1 MGVLKKFEQRLE
13 GLVNGTFAKV
23 FKSEVQPVEIAGAL
37 QRECDNNAT
46 IWNRDRTVVPNDF
59 IVELST
65 PDYERLSPYSG
76 QLGDELAGMVRDY
89 AKQQR
94 YTFMGP
100 IKVHLEKADDLDTGL
115 YRVRSR
121 TLASSS
127 RPAGPTRT
135 RPPHGRPQRR
145 PDRAAPATRRRRG
158 RSADAVRT
166 AARRRRPSRR
176 LRLPA
181 RRGRTAPGAA
191 GAAWP
196 GPQPGPHPPLDRDQR
211 HPPPDLPRDARC
223 WAAAPRPTC
232 GSTTPASPAGTA
244 RSGPERPRRSRISAP
259 PTASWWTG
267 STPPALRSATAR
279 GSSWAAPPSFTG
291 KPKGEAGAMSELTL
305 TVMRLGFLAVLW
317 LFVIVAVQVIRS
329 DLFGT
334 RVTQRGSRREA
345 GGPAAGRSA
354 SRRRRSS
361 ASSAAAAGR
370 QRRNAPDASWWSSEG
385 TLTGTTVALQGQ
397 TITLGR
403 AHDSTIVLDD
413 DYASSRHARIY
424 PDRDGQWIVEDLGLH
439 QRHVPR
445 PIAADDPDT
454 DSAGRADPYRQDRH
468 RAAEVVLHH
477 E

>member
-1 MGVLKKFEQRLE
+1 MGVLKRFEQRLE

-76 QLGDELAGMVRDY
+76 QLGDELSGMVRDY

-94 YTFMGP
+94 YTFMGS

-121 TLASSS
+121 TLASSTS
-127 RPAGPTRT
+127 QEQPGQAPAGRGPSAPRGGQTGGGHVGPPPCPRPRRPAHHPVRHRPVPGRSRT
-135 RPPHGRPQRR
+135 HRCGAGSRST
-145 PDRAAPATRRRRG
+145 APATR
-158 RSADAVRT
+158 SH
-166 AARRRRPSRR
+166 AARSY
-176 LRLPA
+176 
-181 RRGRTAPGAA
+181 
-191 GAAWP
+191 
-196 GPQPGPHPPLDRDQR
+196 
-211 HPPPDLPRDARC
+211 
-223 WAAAPRPTC
+223 WAAAPTPMS
-232 GSTTPASPAGTA
+232 GSTTPGFPGGTVRSASA
-244 RSGPERPRRSRISAP
+244 RPPWSRTWAPR
-259 PTASWWTG
+259 TGSWWTG
-267 STPPALRSATAR
+267 STPPALVSATAR
-279 GSSWAAPPSFTG
+279 GSSWAVPPSFTG

-334 RVTQRGSRREA
+334 RVTQRGAARRGGQEA
-345 GGPAAGRSA
+345 RAQRQ
-354 SRRRRSS
+354 
-361 ASSAAAAGR
+361 SAAPPQQRRQDGGRGNNR
-370 QRRNAPDASWWSSEG
+370 QRRGAPTKLVVSEG
-385 TLTGTTVALQGQ
+385 TLQGTTVALQGQ
-397 TITLGR
+397 TISLGR

-424 PDRDGQWIVEDLGLH
+424 PDRDGQWIVEDLGSTNGTYLD
-439 QRHVPR
+439 RNRLTTPT
-445 PIAADDPDT
+445 PIPLGAPIRIGKT
-454 DSAGRADPYRQDRH
+454 VIELRK
-468 RAAEVVLHH
+468 
-477 E
+477 

>member
-59 IVELST
+59 IVELSA

-94 YTFMGP
+94 YTFMGT
-100 IKVHLEKADDLDTGL
+100 IKVHLEKAEDLDTGL

-121 TLASSS
+121 TLASSTDQQAPGG
-127 RPAGPTRT
+127 RPAPAA
-135 RPPHGRPQRR
+135 RPGAATGSRST
-145 PDRAAPATRRRRG
+145 APAI
-158 RSADAVRT
+158 RS
-166 AARRRRPSRR
+166 
-176 LRLPA
+176 PA
-181 RRGRTAPGAA
+181 RR
-191 GAAWP
+191 W
-196 GPQPGPHPPLDRDQR
+196 
-211 HPPPDLPRDARC
+211 C
-223 WAAAPRPTC
+223 WAAAPTPTC

-244 RSGPERPRRSRISAP
+244 RSGPERPRRSRISGP
-259 PTASWWTG
+259 PTASWWTD

-345 GGPAAGRSA
+345 GRQPQQAQRQ
-354 SRRRRSS
+354 
-361 ASSAAAAGR
+361 AAAPPPQRQQPSGGGR
-370 QRRNAPDASWWSSEG
+370 QRRGAPTKLVVSEG

-424 PDRDGQWIVEDLGLH
+424 PDRDGQWIVEDLGSTNGTYLD
-439 QRHVPR
+439 RTRLTTPT
-445 PIAADDPDT
+445 PIPLGAPIRIGKT
-454 DSAGRADPYRQDRH
+454 VIELRK
-468 RAAEVVLHH
+468 
-477 E
+477 